1 MNGGGAAPAGRSGS
15 ASLRPDGKRLARLI
29 ELNEVIEMGFSE
41 LREKEVIN
49 ICDGKHYGHPIDIEL
64 NEQACAVALVVPSQ
78 SGWKSVFRSVQ
89 EGVVI
94 PWSHVRRIG
103 DDVILVELDNAFFQN
118 C

>member
-1 MNGGGAAPAGRSGS
+1 MRFDGMGR
-15 ASLRPDGKRLARLI
+15 ARLI

-49 ICDGKHYGHPIDIEL
+49 ICDGKRYGHPIDIEL

-78 SGWKSVFRSVQ
+78 RGWRGMLRSVQ
-89 EGVVI
+89 EGIII

-103 DDVILVELDNAFFQN
+103 DDVILVELDTNFFQS

>member
-1 MNGGGAAPAGRSGS
+1 
-15 ASLRPDGKRLARLI
+15 
-29 ELNEVIEMGFSE
+29 MGFSE

-49 ICDGKHYGHPIDIEL
+49 ICDGKRYGHPIDIEL

-78 SGWKSVFRSVQ
+78 SGWQ